1 MDDQYNVVLKG
12 DLLDG
17 FDLESVMVSFS
28 KMFKIDLNTTK
39 KLFSGDPHTIKKG
52 VDHKT
57 AYQFK
62 TAMERIGVVAELRRI
77 APRAD
82 NALASLSLEPI
93 EVEAKQP
100 LRSESPV
107 NFSCP
112 KCLTKQNKGVQ
123 CVKCG
128 VVFEKVIPRVARGK
142 VNNTDEGMS
151 KELQVD
157 EDRFSRKAFLGA
169 AGAAILGAFIWKII
183 AVTFDYELGLVAW
196 GIGGAVGFS
205 AAMLGAK
212 GQQAGVICGLLALFA
227 IFGGKYLIYD
237 SYIAVLNET
246 MSSISEELRPA
257 FEAEQEIAANYYR
270 SVEDEE
276 SKNQFIVDFGYSDYD
291 AASSVTLE
299 EVAFFDE
306 EVLPKFESIENGSL
320 DFEGWLN
327 SFSKERI
334 EDKSTLSY
342 VFESL
347 GLIDFLFLFLGVATA
362 FRLGSSGRSSL

>member
-1 MDDQYNVVLKG
+1 
-12 DLLDG
+12 
-17 FDLESVMVSFS
+17 
-28 KMFKIDLNTTK
+28 
-39 KLFSGDPHTIKKG
+39 
-52 VDHKT
+52 
-57 AYQFK
+57 
-62 TAMERIGVVAELRRI
+62 
-77 APRAD
+77 
-82 NALASLSLEPI
+82 
-93 EVEAKQP
+93 
-100 LRSESPV
+100 
-107 NFSCP
+107 
-112 KCLTKQNKGVQ
+112 
-123 CVKCG
+123 
-128 VVFEKVIPRVARGK
+128 VFEKVIPRVARGK

-157 EDRFSRKAFLGA
+157 EDRFSRNAFLGA

-362 FRLGSSGRSSL
+362 FRLGSSGR